1 MRLRISMLLALW
13 VLISLGTSF
22 AQGGS
27 PTGSTTESA
36 PEAQKALLLL
46 QVEVA
51 GTIRSGSAVIVRS
64 GPEALALTSFEAVRG
79 AAAIHALVPGRGLV
93 MAHLEKFAPE
103 ANLALLKISVAD
115 LPAAR
120 LGDSE
125 LLRPEDPIEML
136 TAAPVEE
143 GNLATAMT
151 PLIRRGKVGN
161 ILNRPGGTV
170 LQLLFDAA
178 LTDESTGAPIL
189 SVNSGDVV
197 GIALSRASAGND
209 AARTAIPGNL
219 AAAFGYDLAK
229 ASGATASIRV
239 LDGSQ
244 APVEGGPG
252 QKTAQPRSN
261 WIGYVVAIVCGL
273 LVVGVVAAVV
283 LRRGNKPPPFSIL
296 PRLPEGVSMAFVDA
310 EGNLLPMDRDPIRV
324 GRAADNDWSF
334 NDSSVSNYHARIKK
348 NTRGSGYE
356 VEDLRSTNGTW
367 VRERRIGGAEVIDPG
382 TKVRFGKI
390 EVLLMTRAQSTG

>member
-1 MRLRISMLLALW
+1 MLGMRLRITMFLALW
-13 VLISLGTSF
+13 ALISLGVSH
-22 AQGGS
+22 AQGGDPAS
-27 PTGSTTESA
+27 PA
-36 PEAQKALLLL
+36 PAAQKALLLL

-51 GTIRSGSAVIVRS
+51 GTIRSGSAVIVQS
-64 GPEALALTSFEAVRG
+64 GPEALALTSFEAIRG

-93 MAHLEKFAPE
+93 MAHLDKFAPE

-115 LPAAR
+115 LPSAR
-120 LGDSE
+120 LGDSD
-125 LLRPEDPIEML
+125 LLRPDDPIEMI

-189 SVNSGDVV
+189 STNSGDVV

-229 ASGATASIRV
+229 ASGATASVRV

-244 APVEGGPG
+244 APVEGAPG
-252 QKTAQPRSN
+252 QKKAPSN
-261 WIGYVVAIVCGL
+261 NWLGYVIAVACGL
-273 LVVGVVAAVV
+273 LVVGGVAAVV
-283 LRRGNKPPPFSIL
+283 LRRGNKPPPFSVL
-296 PRLPEGVSMAFVDA
+296 PRLPEGVTMAFVDS
-310 EGNLLPMDRDPIRV
+310 EGNLLPMERDPIRV
-324 GRAADNDWSF
+324 GRAADNDWPF

-348 NTRGSGYE
+348 NKRGSGYE

-390 EVLLMTRAQSTG
+390 EVLLMTRSQSTG